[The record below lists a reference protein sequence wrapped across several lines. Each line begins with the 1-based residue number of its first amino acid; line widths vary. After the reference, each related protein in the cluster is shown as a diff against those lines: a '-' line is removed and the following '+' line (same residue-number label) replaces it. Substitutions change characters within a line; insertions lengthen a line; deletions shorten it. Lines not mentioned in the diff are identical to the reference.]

1 MRPIGV
7 GRKGSICPSEKTE
20 EFLSLC
26 SKLHSFLQGQVYR
39 YRRNQPTAASL
50 ERTTAGEFYTKK
62 CLPVGLILIATPSRE
77 DSRTTSL
84 RVFFDPP
91 RFKNWMESMGPITLA
106 FLNPYDIEISR
117 NEEEGKWYLVLD
129 GKKLNMDLK
138 QEAPYEVAAIN
149 IRELYKGTIDAVR
162 VR

>member
-1 MRPIGV
+1 
-7 GRKGSICPSEKTE
+7 
-20 EFLSLC
+20 
-26 SKLHSFLQGQVYR
+26 
-39 YRRNQPTAASL
+39 
-50 ERTTAGEFYTKK
+50 
-62 CLPVGLILIATPSRE
+62 
-77 DSRTTSL
+77 
-84 RVFFDPP
+84 
-91 RFKNWMESMGPITLA
+91 MGPITLA